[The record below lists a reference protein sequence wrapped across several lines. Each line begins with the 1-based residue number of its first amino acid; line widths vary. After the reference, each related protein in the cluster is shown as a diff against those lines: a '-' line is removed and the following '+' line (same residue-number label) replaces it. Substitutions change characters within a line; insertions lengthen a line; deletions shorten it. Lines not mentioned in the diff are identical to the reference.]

1 MATRIGMLTPSSNTV
16 LEPLTY
22 KMLEGID
29 GVSAHFSRLRVTK
42 MTAGAESDA
51 QFASAAMLAS
61 AELLADAAVDILAW
75 NGTAGSRMGPDGDR
89 RLCRELSDATGIPA
103 TTSTLALIDACE
115 ALGVSRVGLA
125 TPYVSRL
132 NELISHHYAREGIQV
147 VASEHLGLADN
158 LAVGALTPEEIRS
171 LVVRAARDG
180 AQAVAVVCTNVAAT
194 EIVQEL
200 EQELGIPLRD
210 SIAVTLWKCLDL
222 AGSARRPDGFGKVMA
237 ASSTRPD
244 A

>member
-1 MATRIGMLTPSSNTV
+1 
-16 LEPLTY
+16 
-22 KMLEGID
+22 
-29 GVSAHFSRLRVTK
+29 
-42 MTAGAESDA
+42 
-51 QFASAAMLAS
+51 
-61 AELLADAAVDILAW
+61 
-75 NGTAGSRMGPDGDR
+75 
-89 RLCRELSDATGIPA
+89 
-103 TTSTLALIDACE
+103 
-115 ALGVSRVGLA
+115 
-125 TPYVSRL
+125 
-132 NELISHHYAREGIQV
+132 V

-200 EQELGIPLRD
+200 EQELGIPVLD

-222 AGSARRPDGFGKVMA
+222 AGSVRRPDGFGKVMA
-237 ASSTRPD
+237 ASSTRPG